1 MPSLPIS
8 INSTLKCLERCRS
21 LSQLKQ
27 LHAQILL
34 HGLHQENYVAVKL
47 ISFCTKKLG
56 SLDYSR
62 VIFSTLKDSA
72 NVFLYTTMI
81 TSYSNHQSHLS
92 KEAILIYEMMH
103 RDGPHPNNFTL
114 SSVLKACSFMKAMY
128 EGTQV
133 HAHSTKLGFDS
144 SLYVAASLLDMYAK
158 FGWILEARL
167 LFDSVRERNAVVY
180 NTMIACYAKVGD
192 IETAR
197 QVFDKMPEKDSI
209 SWNIVISGYASNGNT
224 SIARELFDEML
235 ERNINSW
242 NAMIAGYSRIGE
254 WREAVD
260 LFKSMLLGTV
270 KPNHATMAVLMSA
283 CGHLGSLKLAR
294 QIHGFLQKN
303 RTEMNFH
310 VYNSLIDMY
319 AKCGNVDEA
328 YQVFDGMPMKDVV
341 SYNVM
346 ISGLA
351 NHGRGQDAL
360 NLFAKII
367 GKGLRPDTFTF
378 LGILSA
384 CNHAGLVDVGRD
396 YFDCMVKVYAIKPS
410 ADHFACMVDLYGR
423 AGLIED
429 ALEFVKTMSVE
440 PHAGVWGALLNACR
454 SFCNIIV
461 GELAAKEILTIEP
474 GNPGNYVL
482 LSNIYAKNDL
492 WDAVQNVRQL
502 MRGKGVGKT
511 MGCSWI
517 EVESEF
523 HEFLMGGAS
532 HPKLEDISTLLRHLS
547 LQLL

>member
-1 MPSLPIS
+1 
-8 INSTLKCLERCRS
+8 
-21 LSQLKQ
+21 
-27 LHAQILL
+27 
-34 HGLHQENYVAVKL
+34 
-47 ISFCTKKLG
+47 
-56 SLDYSR
+56 
-62 VIFSTLKDSA
+62 
-72 NVFLYTTMI
+72 MI

-114 SSVLKACSFMKAMY
+114 SSVLKACSFLKAMY
-128 EGTQV
+128 E
-133 HAHSTKLGFDS
+133 
-144 SLYVAASLLDMYAK
+144 
-158 FGWILEARL
+158 EARL

-242 NAMIAGYSRIGE
+242 NAMIAGYSCFGE

-270 KPNHATMAVLMSA
+270 KPDHATMAVLMSA

-367 GKGLRPDTFTF
+367 GKG
-378 LGILSA
+378 
-384 CNHAGLVDVGRD
+384 RD

-429 ALEFVKTMSVE
+429 ALEFVKTM
-440 PHAGVWGALLNACR
+440 
-454 SFCNIIV
+454 
-461 GELAAKEILTIEP
+461 
-474 GNPGNYVL
+474 
-482 LSNIYAKNDL
+482 
-492 WDAVQNVRQL
+492 QL

-523 HEFLMGGAS
+523 HEFLMGEA
-532 HPKLEDISTLLRHLS
+532 LLYSKKRKSILWQTRS
-547 LQLL
+547 